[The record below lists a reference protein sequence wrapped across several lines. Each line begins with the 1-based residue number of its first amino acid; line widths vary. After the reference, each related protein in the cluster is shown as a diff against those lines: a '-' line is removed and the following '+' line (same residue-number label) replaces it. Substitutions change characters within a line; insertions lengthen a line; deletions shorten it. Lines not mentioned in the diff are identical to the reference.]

1 MNRLLFNA
9 QMAQYATPTITGESN
24 VVIEN
29 GVRCYLPELK
39 IDGNTTQQICAG
51 KNQFYQNGSIGQS
64 SGVTCTYNEETQEF
78 TLNGTKTANGNVI
91 ISRNMK
97 LPKLRADRQ
106 YRISRYVTGGSMEWG
121 ESLSGARVQ
130 MLYSF
135 FKQGS
140 DSVFARIIEIPS
152 GNKPEVYSGV
162 VTFPEDTTEYIVY
175 VQIFGSNTYNNWT
188 FKLMLEEDEGQT
200 VGEYEPY
207 KLLSPDYPTE
217 IINAGDNGDNGI
229 EVEVRGANLIDY
241 TNKRFSLGGNAGAT
255 YSLADDILNIEMS
268 CYYMYFQLSNS
279 TADTYTLLQE
289 IISLNDNLDST
300 LSMTLLYRYTDGTY
314 KEVSKNL
321 ELGKNVLSI
330 NKGAGK
336 RGDRLEI
343 RFLRKNNNG
352 SSVATASIKNLM
364 VCEGEILEYEPYV
377 EPQIVSIPRRVDV
390 DGETVDLR
398 FAKVGDYADKIIVD
412 GVNKTVTYQQN
423 IHEKIFDGTED
434 ISIPTTS
441 LEAYGLSAFRYLDFW
456 KQAAEVFRCNHLTYN
471 NQFNYRGAKEEGLY
485 GLTTAGQMFFC
496 ISTDRIPLNDTE
508 AFKNHLAEKYNAGTP
523 YIVQYAS
530 LTPIPH
536 DITDSPLSDQLLA
549 LVQNNGTTIIEAS
562 NINNLKQTLTTKYL
576 THV

>member
-9 QMAQYATPTITGESN
+9 QMAQYATPIVTGESS
-24 VVIEN
+24 VVIED
-29 GVRCYLPELK
+29 GIKCYLPELK
-39 IDGNTTQQICAG
+39 IVGNTTQLTSTGANILDIPAFKLATNVEGTYGWFASKEGDSITVWANSTNTSAIAILVSGKQTITAG
-51 KNQFYQNGSIGQS
+51 KYRMSVDKPLPFQIRLQKSSFLIYAGQ
-64 SGVTCTYNEETQEF
+64 T
-78 TLNGTKTANGNVI
+78 
-91 ISRNMK
+91 
-97 LPKLRADRQ
+97 
-106 YRISRYVTGGSMEWG
+106 
-121 ESLSGARVQ
+121 
-130 MLYSF
+130 
-135 FKQGS
+135 
-140 DSVFARIIEIPS
+140 
-152 GNKPEVYSGV
+152 
-162 VTFPEDTTEYIVY
+162 
-175 VQIFGSNTYNNWT
+175 SNTIIYTGEDFVNANIAVDARPQGANPWTYEPIT
-188 FKLMLEEDEGQT
+188 FKLMLQKIDDAAP
-200 VGEYEPY
+200 VDKYEPY
-207 KLLSPDYPTE
+207 TGGKPVPNPEWPTD
-217 IINAGDNGDNGI
+217 IVNAGDKGI

-268 CYYMYFQLSNS
+268 CYYMYFQLPNS

-289 IISLNDNLDST
+289 VISLNDNLDST

-314 KEVSKNL
+314 EEVSKNL

-377 EPQIVSIPRRVDV
+377 EPQTISIPPSVEV
-390 DGETVDLR
+390 DGETVELK

-423 IHEKIFDGTED
+423 IHEKIFDGTEA
-434 ISIPTTS
+434 ISIPTSS
-441 LEAYGLSAFRYLDFW
+441 LEEYGLSAFRYLDFW
-456 KQAAEVFRCNHLTYN
+456 KQAAEVFRCNHLIYN
-471 NQFNYRGAKEEGLY
+471 NQTNYRHARTEGLY

-508 AFKNHLAEKYNAGTP
+508 AFKNHLAEKYSAGIP
-523 YIVQYAS
+523 YVVQYAS
-530 LTPIPH
+530 LTPIET
-536 DITDSPLSDQLLA
+536 DITDSPLGEQLLA

-562 NINNLKQTLTTKYL
+562 NANNLSQTLTAKYL